1 MPQPDHRIVYIMCP
15 ARYRTGGPEAL
26 HQLGRA
32 LLDLGHDARMVYF
45 EGDPRHTRDGSALH
59 FPRIEE
65 PTVPAYVPYR
75 VPATWTIEDD
85 PANAVVF
92 PELWPET
99 ARVLHHATTF
109 LWWLSI
115 DNALDAV
122 RRFGGF
128 DAFKGTGVR
137 HLAQSYY
144 AMGHLA
150 ERDIL
155 SLPVFDHTSPE
166 HARAAADGAGRADR
180 VLFPARGAWF
190 TAYLQRLSPDLEW
203 TQLVGLGAD
212 EVRRLFLTSKLY
224 VDFGSHPGKDR
235 MPREAAMLGCC
246 VITGKRGAAANPFDL
261 PIPAG
266 YKFRDS
272 RRFNGRRIVR
282 AIRDTLADYDRRKE
296 DFATYRCMIAGE
308 RAEFEAQVQRVF
320 GDRRPA
326 PRDATPQE
334 PTP

>member
-1 MPQPDHRIVYIMCP
+1 MPHPDHRTVYILCP

-45 EGDPRHTRDGSALH
+45 EGEPRPARDGSALH
-59 FPRIEE
+59 FPHIED
-65 PTVPAYVPYR
+65 PTSPAYVHYR
-75 VPATWTIEDD
+75 VPTAWTIEDD
-85 PANAVVF
+85 PAGAVVY

-99 ARVLHHATTF
+99 ARLLQHATKF

-122 RRFGGF
+122 HRFGGF
-128 DAFKGTGVR
+128 EAFKATDVR

-144 AMGHLA
+144 AMGYLA
-150 ERDIL
+150 DRDIL
-155 SLPVFDHTSPE
+155 SLPVFDHSSPE
-166 HARAAADGAGRADR
+166 HVEAAASGGGERVDR

-190 TAYLQRLSPDLEW
+190 ASYLQRLSPDLQW
-203 TQLVGLGAD
+203 TELAGFTAD
-212 EVRRLFLTSKLY
+212 EIRRLFLTSKLY

-246 VITGKRGAAANPFDL
+246 VITGKRGAAANPFDI
-261 PIPAG
+261 PIPAA

-296 DFATYRCMIAGE
+296 DFATYRRMIAGE
-308 RAEFEAQVQRVF
+308 RAEFNAQVQRAF
-320 GDRRPA
+320 GDRRRAAGDAA
-326 PRDATPQE
+326 P
-334 PTP
+334 